1 MNLDDFEQ
9 RLART
14 PMPTPPADMRRDIF
28 EAVRRERAAA
38 RQPARVPTDLA
49 PWRWLARRCAERLS
63 SPWSILG
70 AACAVVLALMSA
82 GAWLDAGRSNGTSV
96 ASVSQPRPTRMEV
109 VVAMRSHRSELAAL
123 MGTGTD
129 AGGIETPE
137 PAPIPVDRPR
147 GTTRPRTEWR
157 PVGRGAMAMESANCN
172 VV

>member
-1 MNLDDFEQ
+1 
-9 RLART
+9 
-14 PMPTPPADMRRDIF
+14 
-28 EAVRRERAAA
+28 
-38 RQPARVPTDLA
+38 
-49 PWRWLARRCAERLS
+49 
-63 SPWSILG
+63 
-70 AACAVVLALMSA
+70 
-82 GAWLDAGRSNGTSV
+82 
-96 ASVSQPRPTRMEV
+96 MEV

-137 PAPIPVDRPR
+137 PAPIPFDRPR